1 MSEEQHIP
9 IYDAQEPS
17 EESKQLVT
25 LFHDLESRQLDFLD
39 EAAKSVIERVATFLA
54 ILFGVTA
61 FGSTFPPPY
70 LKDNAAAKAF
80 VIVTLLLYLVALGA
94 GMWAIQPR
102 YYRPI
107 PTMSVCWQKS
117 WRRSRNARC
126 SGCASPVS
134 SLRWDR
140 WPWPPSSSPSSGTH
154 NAATRHPQR

>member
-1 MSEEQHIP
+1 MSEDQHIP

-39 EAAKSVIERVATFLA
+39 DAAKSVVERVATFLA

-70 LKDNAAAKAF
+70 LKDNTAAKTF
-80 VIVTLLLYLVALGA
+80 VIVTLVLYLVALGA

-102 YYRPI
+102 YYRRYTYNVSMLAKELEKI
-107 PTMSVCWQKS
+107 TKRKMFWLRFAGILFAVGSV
-117 WRRSRNARC
+117 A
-126 SGCASPVS
+126 
-134 SLRWDR
+134 L
-140 WPWPPSSSPSSGTH
+140 
-154 NAATRHPQR
+154 AALVVAIIWHA